1 MANGKTGRNDAFRR
15 RSRSDRNLRDAIDD
29 AIADAMRDDT
39 GRAMSDSDRDLV
51 NEMLGRKERL
61 AMSMMGE
68 SGRTI
73 SDADRQRAMDR
84 AGRLVADEFKE
95 LGMPTVKP
103 RIRPQRMEEGGKA
116 GEVPNKYKGFSKLP
130 EKVQEKISPDLA
142 EKYEFGGKVKG
153 KKNKGNVCRGG
164 GAALRGTKFSGTK

>member
-1 MANGKTGRNDAFRR
+1 MAIERDVGPGGALEQQAVEQAEVLIENALGQNPGVFNFDDGSAIVGEYTEMEATVEAAFD
-15 RSRSDRNLRDAIDD
+15 SNL
-29 AIADAMRDDT
+29 AD
-39 GRAMSDSDRDLV
+39 
-51 NEMLGRKERL
+51 
-61 AMSMMGE
+61 
-68 SGRTI
+68 
-73 SDADRQRAMDR
+73 
-84 AGRLVADEFKE
+84 F
-95 LGMPTVKP
+95 
-103 RIRPQRMEEGGKA
+103 MEEGDLNQISNDLIGNIDDDFSSRQDWEDTYKRGLDYLGMQNEESGKA

>member
-1 MANGKTGRNDAFRR
+1 
-15 RSRSDRNLRDAIDD
+15 
-29 AIADAMRDDT
+29 
-39 GRAMSDSDRDLV
+39 
-51 NEMLGRKERL
+51 
-61 AMSMMGE
+61 
-68 SGRTI
+68 
-73 SDADRQRAMDR
+73 MDR
-84 AGRLVADEFKE
+84 ASRLVADEFKE

-164 GAALRGTKFSGTK
+164 GVALRGTKFSGTK

>member
-51 NEMLGRKERL
+51 NEMIGRKERL
-61 AMSMMGE
+61 AMSMMG
-68 SGRTI
+68 GAAGAGATL

-103 RIRPQRMEEGGKA
+103 RIRPERMEEGGLA
-116 GEVPNKYKGFSKLP
+116 GGQKKLDKN
-130 EKVQEKISPDLA
+130 EDGKLTKEDFKILRKEKKNTKVQKLI
-142 EKYEFGGKVKG
+142 GGG
-153 KKNKGNVCRGG
+153 EVCRGG
-164 GAALRGTKFSGTK
+164 GAALRGTKFSGVK

>member
-29 AIADAMRDDT
+29 AIADAMRDDS
-39 GRAMSDSDRDLV
+39 GMAMSDSDRDL
-51 NEMLGRKERL
+51 MDKLLGRKENL

-84 AGRLVADEFKE
+84 ASRLVADEFKE

-153 KKNKGNVCRGG
+153 KKNKGNICRGG

>member
-51 NEMLGRKERL
+51 NEMIGRKERL
-61 AMSMMGE
+61 AMSMMG
-68 SGRTI
+68 GAAGAGATL

-103 RIRPQRMEEGGKA
+103 RIRPERMEEGGLA
-116 GEVPNKYKGFSKLP
+116 GGQKKLDKN
-130 EKVQEKISPDLA
+130 EDGKLTKEDFKILRKEKKNTKVQKLI
-142 EKYEFGGKVKG
+142 GGG
-153 KKNKGNVCRGG
+153 EVCRGG
-164 GAALRGTKFSGTK
+164 GAALRGTRFSGTK

>member
-1 MANGKTGRNDAFRR
+1 MANKLAGRNDAFRR
-15 RSRSDRNLRDAIDD
+15 RGRAERSLRKAINDAVLD
-29 AIADAMRDDT
+29 AVGDDT
-39 GRAMSDSDRDLV
+39 ERALSFDDTQLMK
-51 NEMLGRKERL
+51 EMIGRKESL
-61 AMSMMGE
+61 AESMMGE

>member
-29 AIADAMRDDT
+29 AIADAMSDES
-39 GRAMSDSDRDLV
+39 GRAMSNSDMDLI
-51 NEMLGRKERL
+51 NEMLGKKERL
-61 AMSMMGE
+61 AMSMMG
-68 SGRTI
+68 GAAGAGATI

-103 RIRPQRMEEGGKA
+103 RIRPERMEDGGK
-116 GEVPNKYKGFSKLP
+116 VPNKYKGFSKLP

-142 EKYEFGGKVKG
+142 SKYEKGGKVKKMMG
-153 KKNKGNVCRGG
+153 GGQVCRGG
-164 GAALRGTKFSGTK
+164 GAALRGISFSGTK

>member
-1 MANGKTGRNDAFRR
+1 MANKLAGRNDAFRR
-15 RSRSDRNLRDAIDD
+15 RGRAERSLRKAINDAVLD
-29 AIADAMRDDT
+29 AVGDDT

-73 SDADRQRAMDR
+73 SDADRQFAMDR

-103 RIRPQRMEEGGKA
+103 RIRPERMEDGGLA
-116 GEVPNKYKGFSKLP
+116 GGQKKLDKNNDGKISG
-130 EKVQEKISPDLA
+130 EDFKILRKEKKNTKVQKLI
-142 EKYEFGGKVKG
+142 GGG
-153 KKNKGNVCRGG
+153 EVCRGG